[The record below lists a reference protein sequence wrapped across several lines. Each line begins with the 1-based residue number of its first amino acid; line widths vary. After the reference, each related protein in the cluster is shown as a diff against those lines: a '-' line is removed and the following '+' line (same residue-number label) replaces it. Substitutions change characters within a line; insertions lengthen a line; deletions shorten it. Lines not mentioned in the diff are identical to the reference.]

1 MANTNTGSIFTKANP
16 VIDRTD
22 VLLDVRNLSVSFKSE
37 AGIVQAVRNLSYQV
51 HRGESLAIVGE
62 SGSGKS
68 VSSLAVMGLLAENAM
83 VEGEILFKG
92 ENLLKQNDRQLSA
105 LRGEQISMVFQ
116 DPLSALT
123 PVYRIGDQ
131 IAEVILAHHDV
142 SKSAARKRAVDL
154 LDAVGIPNPK
164 LRAQSFPHEFS
175 GGMRQRAMIAMAIA
189 NEPDLIIAD
198 EPTTALDV
206 TIQAQVMELL
216 KMAQDITGAA
226 TVLITHDLGV
236 VSGFADRVMVMY
248 AGKAVEFGDVHSLY
262 ESPRMPYTAGLLASI
277 PRADRLVHEPLTP
290 IEGSP
295 PSLVNLPTGCPFA
308 ARCPIATDL
317 CRTEEP
323 QLTGTDKPGILAAC
337 HHSDQLVG
345 GEEIF
350 KRPEAPE
357 QTLTAPRE
365 ERASVLE
372 LDSVE
377 RVFPITKGA
386 LVKRKLGE
394 VHAVDQASFDIR
406 EGETLALVGE
416 SGSGKTTT
424 ILEVMQLKAP
434 QAGTIKIDGRDV
446 SELNRRER
454 LALRSDMGIVFQD
467 PMASLDPRM
476 PIGDILREPMEVQN
490 YTTEQMEERVDWLLR
505 TVGLLPEHADRYPQ
519 EFSGGQRQRIGIAR
533 ALACEPRFIVL
544 DEPVSALD
552 VSIQAGVINL
562 LDELKHRLGLSYLFV
577 SHDLS
582 VVAHIADR
590 VAVMYLGRIVELGST
605 DEIFSEGIN
614 HPYTR
619 ALLSAVP
626 IPDPVI
632 ERKRERIVLEG
643 DLPSPTERPTG
654 CRFVSRCY
662 IYQHLLNE
670 EQRQRCSDEIPELD
684 QLGDR
689 DHAIA
694 CFYPEQT
701 DTYIPPKRKLN
712 IDSTSQGETE

>member
-1 MANTNTGSIFTKANP
+1 MASTNTGSIFTKSIPTVAR
-16 VIDRTD
+16 DE
-22 VLLDVRNLSVSFKSE
+22 VLLDVRDLSVSFKSE

-51 HRGESLAIVGE
+51 RRGESLAIVGE

-68 VSSLAVMGLLAENAM
+68 VSSLAVMGLLAENAK
-83 VEGEILFKG
+83 VEGEIFFNG
-92 ENLLKQNDRQLSA
+92 ENLLRKNDRQLSN
-105 LRGEQISMVFQ
+105 LRGESISMVFQ

-131 IAEVILAHHDV
+131 IAEVVLAHHNV
-142 SKSAARKRAVDL
+142 SKKAAQERAIDL
-154 LDAVGIPNPK
+154 LEAVGIPNPK

-175 GGMRQRAMIAMAIA
+175 GGMRQRAVIAMAIA

-206 TIQAQVMELL
+206 TIQAQVMDLL
-216 KMAQDITGAA
+216 KMAQDVTGAA
-226 TVLITHDLGV
+226 TILITHDLGV

-248 AGKAVEFGDVHSLY
+248 AGKAVEFGDVDSIY
-262 ESPRMPYTAGLLASI
+262 ASPRMPYTAGLLASI
-277 PRADRLVHEPLTP
+277 PRADRLEREPLTP
-290 IEGSP
+290 IDGVP
-295 PSLVNLPTGCPFA
+295 PSLVNLPQGCPFA

-317 CRTEEP
+317 CRVEEP
-323 QLTGTDKPGILAAC
+323 VLTGTDEPGILAAC
-337 HHSDQLVG
+337 HHSDQLIA
-345 GEEIF
+345 GETIF
-350 KRPEAPE
+350 HRPQATTPAVA
-357 QTLTAPRE
+357 TPRE
-365 ERASVLE
+365 ERAKVLE

-377 RVFPITKGA
+377 RIFPVTKGA
-386 LVKRKLGE
+386 LVKRKIGE

-424 ILEVMQLKAP
+424 ILEIMQLNAP
-434 QAGTIKIDGRDV
+434 QAGTISIDGRDV
-446 SELNRRER
+446 STLSRKEKLE
-454 LALRSDMGIVFQD
+454 LRSQMGIVFQD

-476 PIGDILREPMEVQN
+476 PIGDILREPMEVQQ
-490 YTTEQMEERVDWLLR
+490 YTDKQMEERVDWLLR

-533 ALACEPRFIVL
+533 ALACEPRIIVL

-562 LDELKHRLGLSYLFV
+562 LDELKNRLGLSYLFV

-626 IPDPVI
+626 IPDPDI
-632 ERKRERIVLEG
+632 ERGRERIVLEG

-662 IYQHLLNE
+662 IFQHLLND
-670 EQRQRCSDEIPELD
+670 EQRAKCEAEVPPLE

-694 CFYPEQT
+694 CYYPELT
-701 DTYIPPKRKLN
+701 ESYVPPTPQLN
-712 IDSTSQGETE
+712 IENISQGENA